1 MKKFLAFALA
11 LMLAIPAMAFAD
23 GRDAD
28 ITALGTATVTADPDQ
43 VTVIANASVTA
54 KTVGETQEA
63 MNKIIASV
71 TDKLTQLGVQQND
84 IVTSSYSYY
93 PVYNYDT
100 DTPTIKGYQA
110 NHTLCIT
117 CNDVEMLDSVV
128 GVVTDS
134 GMSDIY
140 SVTYDVSNRSDL
152 YKQALELAID
162 AAAKKAD
169 VMASAVGM
177 RITGLESITENNNSY
192 DTSYGINSMSDGG
205 AVSTRAES
213 VETGIRSGS
222 ISVTASVT
230 AVYEAE
236 VK

>member
-1 MKKFLAFALA
+1 MKKILAFALA

-28 ITALGTATVTADPDQ
+28 ITALGTATVTADPNQ

-63 MNKIIASV
+63 MNKIITSV

-117 CNDVEMLDSVV
+117 CNDVEMLDS
-128 GVVTDS
+128 

-140 SVTYDVSNRSDL
+140 SVSYDVSNRSDL

-177 RITGLESITENNNSY
+177 RITGLESITENNSY

-230 AVYEAE
+230 AVHEAE
-236 VK
+236 EK

>member
-1 MKKFLAFALA
+1 MKKILAFALA

-28 ITALGTATVTADPDQ
+28 ITALGTATVTADPNQ

-54 KTVGETQEA
+54 KTVGETQ
-63 MNKIIASV
+63 V

-128 GVVTDS
+128 GAVTDS

-140 SVTYDVSNRSDL
+140 SVSYDVSNRSDL

-177 RITGLESITENNNSY
+177 RITGLESITENNTY

>member
-84 IVTSSYSYY
+84 RHLQRVLRCIQPFR
-93 PVYNYDT
+93 PV
-100 DTPTIKGYQA
+100 
-110 NHTLCIT
+110 
-117 CNDVEMLDSVV
+117 
-128 GVVTDS
+128 
-134 GMSDIY
+134 
-140 SVTYDVSNRSDL
+140 
-152 YKQALELAID
+152 
-162 AAAKKAD
+162 
-169 VMASAVGM
+169 
-177 RITGLESITENNNSY
+177 
-192 DTSYGINSMSDGG
+192 
-205 AVSTRAES
+205 
-213 VETGIRSGS
+213 
-222 ISVTASVT
+222 
-230 AVYEAE
+230 
-236 VK
+236 

>member
-1 MKKFLAFALA
+1 MKKIFAIALA
-11 LMLAIPAMAFAD
+11 LMLAIPTLAFAD
-23 GRDAD
+23 GNDVQIVVQGA
-28 ITALGTATVTADPDQ
+28 AEVTAAPDMVK
-43 VTVIANASVTA
+43 VTANAGVSG
-54 KTVGETQEA
+54 KTIAEA
-63 MNKIIASV
+63 QAGMNKIIDAV
-71 TDKLTQLGVQQND
+71 TRKLLELGVADDD
-84 IVTSSYSYY
+84 IVTTSYAYY
-93 PVYNYDT
+93 TTYDYSGESPVMN
-100 DTPTIKGYQA
+100 GYQA
-110 NHTLCIT
+110 NHTLGIT
-117 CNDVEMLDSVV
+117 CRDVDMLDSVV
-128 GVVTDS
+128 GAVTDS

-140 SVTYDVSNRSDL
+140 SVSYDVSNRSDL
-152 YKQALELAID
+152 YKQALGLAID

-177 RITGLESITENNNSY
+177 KITGLESITENNTY
-192 DTSYGINSMSDGG
+192 DTSYGINSMSDSG